1 MPIAMMGPSSLVVIL
16 VSLFYLSIV
25 VVFLTCC
32 IITVIKLSKIE
43 KTHSQI
49 NETLKRLLE
58 RDEKKNNE

>member
-25 VVFLTCC
+25 VVFLICC
-32 IITVIKLSKIE
+32 IMTVINLSKIE

-58 RDEKKNNE
+58 RDEKKE